1 MGVLRKGVKLREVVR
16 LVDLPTILTKE
27 RKFGLQRMINW
38 GKGTRRYVGELME
51 DEGYFSKV
59 CLHRLISVLIFH
71 FQRLQRLQPR
81 DGGRGQLHKG
91 KLMPH
96 FETDKWRAEN
106 SSWIC

>member
-16 LVDLPTILTKE
+16 LEGLPTILTKE

-59 CLHRLISVLIFH
+59 CLRRLVSVLIFH
-71 FQRLQRLQPR
+71 FNRLQARE
-81 DGGRGQLHKG
+81 GGEG
-91 KLMPH
+91 
-96 FETDKWRAEN
+96 TT
-106 SSWIC
+106 S